1 MDGSWNFGSF
11 KEKDKTHKKV
21 LCESI
26 MINKEGLKSNSKCC
40 SEIIADARDKFLN
53 RLSVKINDP
62 NTLAKSYFSII
73 NNFLNN
79 KKIPATRQITA

>member
-1 MDGSWNFGSF
+1 MYGSWNFGSF
-11 KEKDKTHKKV
+11 KEKVKTHKKV

-62 NTLAKSYFSII
+62 EYLSQIL
-73 NNFLNN
+73 FLYH
-79 KKIPATRQITA
+79 K

>member
-1 MDGSWNFGSF
+1 
-11 KEKDKTHKKV
+11 
-21 LCESI
+21 

-79 KKIPATRQITA
+79 KKIPATRQITAQTLLTLKKKIFISLLKT

>member
-11 KEKDKTHKKV
+11 KEKVKTLTKV

-62 NTLAKSYFSII
+62 NTLVKSYFCII

-79 KKIPATRQITA
+79 KKNPAIRQKTA